1 MGYAEGL
8 APSLF
13 DLASRLAEPI
23 AFEGSLETAS
33 ESQLGN
39 APRIKSASKYALPAA
54 MAQPV
59 LP

>member
-1 MGYAEGL
+1 MGYVEGL

-39 APRIKSASKYALPAA
+39 APRIKSASK
-54 MAQPV
+54 
-59 LP
+59 